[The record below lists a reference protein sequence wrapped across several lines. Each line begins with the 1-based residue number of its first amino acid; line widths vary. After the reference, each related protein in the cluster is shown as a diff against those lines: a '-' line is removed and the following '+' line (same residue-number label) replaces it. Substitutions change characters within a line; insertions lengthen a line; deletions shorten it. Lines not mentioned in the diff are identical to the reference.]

1 MSKQEIRVRFAPSP
15 TGALHLGG
23 ARTAIYNWLFAKSN
37 HGQFLL
43 RIEDTDAKRSRP
55 ELVDQIMESLQ
66 WLGLSWD
73 EPPVYQSKRLNIYQ
87 EYLQQL
93 LANKSAFYCTC
104 STPEP
109 ECNCFANQR
118 EIVRNLSHFESYTV
132 KFKVPA
138 GKTRWQDK
146 IYGEIEVN
154 NQEIEDFV
162 ILRSNGMPTYQLAVV
177 VDDLEMKISH
187 VIRGE
192 DHISNTPKQIL
203 LIQALDKSVPAYAHL
218 PLLFG
223 SDGKRLSKRHGASG
237 VDEFRAMGYP
247 SVAVFNYLALLGWSP
262 KNGQEVMNPKSIIKQ
277 FSLNNIS
284 KKAAIFDIKKLEWI
298 SSKHFKQFELKD
310 IRPELCQG
318 FKEAGYISDP
328 ENECENDYVT
338 QVVKLLK
345 NRARTFEDIKTWA
358 RYFFFPPVEFD
369 KAAVAKNWS
378 PELIQKMLSKLQ
390 SIDSW
395 NKQNIE
401 QSLRDLAAENEVKAG
416 QVIHPF
422 RLAITGYGVSP
433 DIFLI
438 TEMIGKESTLL
449 RLNNALKTL

>member
-15 TGALHLGG
+15 TGSLHLGG
-23 ARTAIYNWLFAKSN
+23 ARTAIYNWLFARSN
-37 HGQFLL
+37 QGKFLL
-43 RIEDTDAKRSRP
+43 RIEDTDSKRSQP

-87 EYLQQL
+87 KYLQQL
-93 LANKSAFYCTC
+93 LTNKSAFYCTC
-104 STPEP
+104 SPPAT

-118 EIVRNLSHFESYTV
+118 KIVRNLSHFESYTV

-146 IYGEIEVN
+146 IYGKIEVD
-154 NQEIEDFV
+154 NQEIDDFV

-203 LIQALDKSVPAYAHL
+203 LIQAFDKSVPVYAHL

-237 VDEFRAMGYP
+237 VDEFKAMGFP

-262 KNGQEVMNPKSIIKQ
+262 KNGREVMNSKAILNH

-284 KKAAIFDIKKLEWI
+284 KKAAIFDMKKLEWI
-298 SSKHFKQFELKD
+298 SNQHFKQFELKD

-328 ENECENDYVT
+328 ENECENGYVT

-345 NRARTFEDIKTWA
+345 NRARTYEDIKTWA
-358 RYFFFPPVEFD
+358 RYFFFPPEEFD

-378 PELIQKMLSKLQ
+378 PELIKKLLPKLQ
-390 SIDSW
+390 DIESW
-395 NKQNIE
+395 KKEIIE
-401 QSLRDLAAENEVKAG
+401 QAVRETATENEIKAG

-422 RLAITGYGVSP
+422 RLAITGYEVSP

-438 TEMIGKESTLL
+438 AEMIDKESTLL